1 MTKRRRGQLLETIR
15 QQVHGKN
22 LVIASSAVIWT
33 IDAVVSRQDVKEV
46 INSFK
51 KFQLGSIVTFLFLLL
66 GSFSFWMYGVV
77 SC

>member
-22 LVIASSAVIWT
+22 LVIASSVVIWR
-33 IDAVVSRQDVKEV
+33 IDAVVTRQDVKEV

-51 KFQLGSIVTFLFLLL
+51 KISA
-66 GSFSFWMYGVV
+66 GVN
-77 SC
+77 C